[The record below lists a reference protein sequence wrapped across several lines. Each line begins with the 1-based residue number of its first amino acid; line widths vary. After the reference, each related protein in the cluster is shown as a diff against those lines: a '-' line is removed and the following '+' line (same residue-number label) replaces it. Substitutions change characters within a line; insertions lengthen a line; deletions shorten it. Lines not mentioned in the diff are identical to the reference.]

1 MVFNATK
8 STIFPLYRGGQFYC
22 WRKPE
27 YPEKIT
33 DLPQVTNKLYHIM
46 LYRVHLTTSGI
57 RGVRVM
63 VFNATKSTIFP
74 LYCGGKFYWWR

>member
-27 YPEKIT
+27 HPEKIT
-33 DLPQVTNKLYHIM
+33 DLPQVTNKLHSKM
-46 LYRVHLTTSGI
+46 
-57 RGVRVM
+57 
-63 VFNATKSTIFP
+63 TIQCVER
-74 LYCGGKFYWWR
+74 LSWL